1 MKCFYYKRVNY
12 DHQRIKNKLFSVP
25 FIDLTKLLFVPLEI
39 TGLLIVEIET
49 NESFIG
55 TGYLQPI
62 IGRRL
67 TVEMC
72 INEMLKLLLIGES
85 IQYIKNLW
93 QKM

>member
-1 MKCFYYKRVNY
+1 MIIKE
-12 DHQRIKNKLFSVP
+12 IKNKLFSVP
-25 FIDLTKLLFVPLEI
+25 FIDPTKLLFVPLE
-39 TGLLIVEIET
+39 TTDLLIVEIET

-62 IGRRL
+62 IGRLL

-72 INEMLKLLLIGES
+72 INEILKLLLMGES

>member
-12 DHQRIKNKLFSVP
+12 DHQRIKNKLFSVQ
-25 FIDLTKLLFVPLEI
+25 FIDPTKLLFVPLEI
-39 TGLLIVEIET
+39 TDLLIVEIET

-62 IGRRL
+62 IGRLL

>member
-1 MKCFYYKRVNY
+1 MIIKE
-12 DHQRIKNKLFSVP
+12 IKNKLFSVP
-25 FIDLTKLLFVPLEI
+25 FIDPTKLLFVPLE
-39 TGLLIVEIET
+39 TTDLLIVEIET

-62 IGRRL
+62 IGRLL

>member
-1 MKCFYYKRVNY
+1 MIIKE
-12 DHQRIKNKLFSVP
+12 IKNKLFSVP

-39 TGLLIVEIET
+39 TDLLIVEIET

-62 IGRRL
+62 IERLL

-72 INEMLKLLLIGES
+72 INEMLKPLLIGES
-85 IQYIKNLW
+85 IQYIKNIW

>member
-1 MKCFYYKRVNY
+1 MI
-12 DHQRIKNKLFSVP
+12 IKEVENKLFSVP
-25 FIDLTKLLFVPLEI
+25 FIDPTKLLFVPLE
-39 TGLLIVEIET
+39 TTDLLIVEIET

-62 IGRRL
+62 IGRLL

>member
-1 MKCFYYKRVNY
+1 MIIKE
-12 DHQRIKNKLFSVP
+12 IKNKLFSVP
-25 FIDLTKLLFVPLEI
+25 FIDPTKLLFVPIE
-39 TGLLIVEIET
+39 TTDLLIVEIET

-62 IGRRL
+62 IGRLL

>member
-1 MKCFYYKRVNY
+1 MI
-12 DHQRIKNKLFSVP
+12 IKEIENKLFSVP
-25 FIDLTKLLFVPLEI
+25 FIDPTKLLFVPLEI
-39 TGLLIVEIET
+39 TDLLIVEIET

>member
-1 MKCFYYKRVNY
+1 MIIKE
-12 DHQRIKNKLFSVP
+12 IKNKLFSVP
-25 FIDLTKLLFVPLEI
+25 FIDPTKLLFVPLE
-39 TGLLIVEIET
+39 TTDLLIVEIET

-62 IGRRL
+62 IGRLL

-72 INEMLKLLLIGES
+72 INEMLKPLLIGES
-85 IQYIKNLW
+85 IQYIKNIW

>member
-1 MKCFYYKRVNY
+1 MIIKE
-12 DHQRIKNKLFSVP
+12 IKNKLFSVP
-25 FIDLTKLLFVPLEI
+25 FIDPTKLLFVPIE
-39 TGLLIVEIET
+39 TTDLLIVEIET

-62 IGRRL
+62 IGRLL

-72 INEMLKLLLIGES
+72 INEMLKPLLIGES
-85 IQYIKNLW
+85 IQYIKNIW

>member
-1 MKCFYYKRVNY
+1 MIIKE
-12 DHQRIKNKLFSVP
+12 IKNKLFSVP
-25 FIDLTKLLFVPLEI
+25 FIDPTKLLFVPLEI
-39 TGLLIVEIET
+39 TALLIVEIET

-62 IGRRL
+62 IERLL

-72 INEMLKLLLIGES
+72 INEMLKPLLIGES
-85 IQYIKNLW
+85 IQYIKNIW

>member
-1 MKCFYYKRVNY
+1 MI
-12 DHQRIKNKLFSVP
+12 IKEIENKLFSVP
-25 FIDLTKLLFVPLEI
+25 FIDPTKLLFVPLEI
-39 TGLLIVEIET
+39 TDLLIVEIET

-55 TGYLQPI
+55 TGYLLPI
-62 IGRRL
+62 IGRLL

-72 INEMLKLLLIGES
+72 INEILKLLLMGES

>member
-1 MKCFYYKRVNY
+1 MIIKE
-12 DHQRIKNKLFSVP
+12 IKNKLFSVS
-25 FIDLTKLLFVPLEI
+25 FIDPTKLLFVPLEI
-39 TGLLIVEIET
+39 TDLLIVEIET

-55 TGYLQPI
+55 TEYLQPI
-62 IGRRL
+62 IGRLL

-72 INEMLKLLLIGES
+72 INEILKLLLMGES

>member
-1 MKCFYYKRVNY
+1 MI
-12 DHQRIKNKLFSVP
+12 IKEIENKLFSVP
-25 FIDLTKLLFVPLEI
+25 FIDPTKLLFVPLEI
-39 TGLLIVEIET
+39 TDLLIVEIET

-55 TGYLQPI
+55 TGYLLPI
-62 IGRRL
+62 IGRLL

>member
-1 MKCFYYKRVNY
+1 MIIKE
-12 DHQRIKNKLFSVP
+12 IKNKLFSVP
-25 FIDLTKLLFVPLEI
+25 FIDPTKLLFVPLE
-39 TGLLIVEIET
+39 TTDLLIVEIET

>member
-1 MKCFYYKRVNY
+1 MIIKE
-12 DHQRIKNKLFSVP
+12 IKNKLFSVP
-25 FIDLTKLLFVPLEI
+25 FIDPTKLLFVPLE
-39 TGLLIVEIET
+39 TTDLLIVEIET

-62 IGRRL
+62 IERLL

-72 INEMLKLLLIGES
+72 INEMLKPLLIGES
-85 IQYIKNLW
+85 IQYIKNIW

>member
-1 MKCFYYKRVNY
+1 MIIKE
-12 DHQRIKNKLFSVP
+12 IKNKLFSVP
-25 FIDLTKLLFVPLEI
+25 FINLTKLLFVPLEI
-39 TGLLIVEIET
+39 TDLLIVEIET

-55 TGYLQPI
+55 TGYLHPI

>member
-1 MKCFYYKRVNY
+1 MIIKE
-12 DHQRIKNKLFSVP
+12 IKNKLFSVP

-39 TGLLIVEIET
+39 TDLLIVEIET

-62 IGRRL
+62 IERLL

-72 INEMLKLLLIGES
+72 INEMLKPLLIGES